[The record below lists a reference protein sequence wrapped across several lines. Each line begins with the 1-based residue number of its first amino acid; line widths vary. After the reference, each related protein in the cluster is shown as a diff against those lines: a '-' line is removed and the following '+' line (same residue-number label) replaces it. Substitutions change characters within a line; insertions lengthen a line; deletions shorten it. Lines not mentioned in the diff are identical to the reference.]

1 VLLTGTP
8 FRARCADQLLL
19 RRGIIL
25 MSQFTKRITRS
36 CWLIGVVAVP
46 VLVAPMIYG
55 GYALPKAVLLQVL
68 TVLVIVAWMLGIA
81 RAIGRHSESEGS
93 RRNSLRSCLEPAID
107 IMRSPVALAA
117 LAFLSSQLLA
127 TACSLS
133 PRISFWGG
141 HGRWQGAVANLCGYI
156 VMLTLPLG
164 ARSRKDVAAMI
175 SAILWGSALVVAVG
189 LAQSLWPAFPL
200 RAWASPRI
208 GSTLGNPIF
217 LGGYL
222 VLVIPLAVARWIR
235 AIASFRR
242 RRSPSTVLHFV
253 AYAVLLAGQA
263 VCLWLTGSR
272 GPWLGAA
279 GAGLVFCVLLSWRRH
294 RPRLVIACLIVLVG
308 VGALLLF
315 LNMSDASL
323 KVTEHVPFLD
333 RLRFARDSR
342 SISQR
347 ILVWRATRDLILR
360 RPAIGAA
367 QDAIGWLRHVVGYG
381 PETTQFTFWTA
392 FPLELFYHSGSEGL
406 FDRVHN
412 RLLEVMLTSGVLGL
426 LTYLVFMVTLGV
438 CLIRQL
444 KSEESLWGLLLP
456 LALLSAVAGH
466 FLELQTGIEQ
476 IETQT
481 LLWVYAGLAIS
492 LSRLDVPADVSG
504 DNAQSECPVE
514 LARDSAAI
522 RPRAVG
528 YFVLTATVSLILVA
542 ATVVRGGR
550 QIAAASL
557 YQTSQDSRDDLS
569 DAQRVDLL
577 NRTVSLAPD
586 EPLYYRAKFA
596 LHYRLAQRVPD
607 VDVAMKG
614 KVLQF
619 GADAIEQTIT
629 LAPYERLYHIN
640 RAEIYGYWA
649 ASIAPVKLHEAV
661 ESWKR
666 AIELT
671 PWDVG
676 LRVSLGELYLETG
689 HLEEAR
695 QMLLNAIELDPLNG
709 ESYYVLGLVYRELGQ
724 EELAR
729 EQFEIGYRVDS
740 GCSECE
746 AELRSPRR

>member
-1 VLLTGTP
+1 MCK
-8 FRARCADQLLL
+8 FAERATLA
-19 RRGIIL
+19 
-25 MSQFTKRITRS
+25 
-36 CWLIGVVAVP
+36 CWLVGAITVP
-46 VLVAPMIYG
+46 VLVMPMIYG
-55 GYALPKAVLLQVL
+55 GYGLPKAVLLQVL
-68 TVLVIVAWMLGIA
+68 TVLVIAAWMLGMA
-81 RAIGRHSESEGS
+81 SPTGS
-93 RRNSLRSCLEPAID
+93 QRKSPGASSGSSPSHLGSVFNIL
-107 IMRSPVALAA
+107 RSPVALAG
-117 LAFLSSQLLA
+117 LGFLTSQLLA

-164 ARSRKDVAAMI
+164 ARSRKDVEAMI
-175 SAILWGSALVVAVG
+175 SAVLWGSAIVVAVG
-189 LAQSLWPAFPL
+189 FAQSIWPAFPI

-222 VLVIPLAVARWIR
+222 VLVIPLAVVRWIK
-235 AIASFRR
+235 AIASFRW
-242 RRSPSTVLHFV
+242 RRSPSTLLHFV

-263 VCLWLTGSR
+263 VCLWFTGSR

-279 GAGLVFCVLLSWRRH
+279 GAGLVFCILLGWRRH

-308 VGALLLF
+308 VGALLLL
-315 LNMSDASL
+315 LNMSDVSL
-323 KVTEHVPFLD
+323 RVAEHVPFLG
-333 RLRFARDSR
+333 RLRFARDSG

-347 ILVWRATRDLILR
+347 ILVWRATWDLILR
-360 RPAIGAA
+360 RPAIGVVH
-367 QDAIGWLRHVVGYG
+367 DAIGWLRHIVGYG
-381 PETTQFTFWTA
+381 PETTQFTFWTV

-412 RLLEVMLTSGVLGL
+412 RLLEVTLTSGVVGV

-438 CLIRQL
+438 CLIRHL
-444 KSEESLWGLLLP
+444 KSEESLRGLLLP
-456 LALLSAVAGH
+456 LALLSAVVGH

-481 LLWVYAGLAIS
+481 LLWVYAGLVIT
-492 LSRLDVPADVSG
+492 LSRRDVRAEVSG
-504 DNAQSECPVE
+504 DNAQGASPVE
-514 LARDSAAI
+514 VPLGFVAI
-522 RPRAVG
+522 RWKVVG
-528 YFVLTATVSLILVA
+528 YTVFAVALSVLLVVATSL
-542 ATVVRGGR
+542 RGGR

-557 YQTSQDSRDDLS
+557 YMAARDFHPDVSDSLRL
-569 DAQRVDLL
+569 DLL
-577 NRTVSLAPD
+577 NRTVALAPY
-586 EPLYYRAKFA
+586 EPLYYRAKFT

-607 VDVAMKG
+607 ADIATKSD
-614 KVLQF
+614 VLQF
-619 GADAIEQTIT
+619 GADAIEQAIT

-666 AIELT
+666 TIELT

-689 HLEEAR
+689 HLEDAR
-695 QMLLNAIELDPLNG
+695 QVLLNAIELDPLNG

-729 EQFEIGYRVDS
+729 EQFEIGYSVDS

-746 AELRSPRR
+746 SELRSPDR